1 MKFKKTVFAIIAVLF
16 LYSVVIPNHLLAAT
30 SGITKQTRVTSFPNS
45 YEQSRDRFR
54 TYEKGLSERW
64 KTVSKESFSVSDRDE
79 LSIDLLKAEASKS
92 KDTLIVLSSGTHGIE
107 GYTGSAM
114 QDVFMNEFIQKLN
127 PDKTGV
133 YMIHSINPWGMK
145 NFRRY
150 NENNVDLNRNFIPDW
165 STFDLSSNKA
175 YTELENFFEPKKK
188 IGSILTHDAEFTA
201 SLAKAALT
209 AGTDKV
215 QGALLTGQYTNS
227 KGVYYG
233 GTKDEKSTSFMK
245 NEFESILSTPYKQI
259 IHIDLHTGYGP
270 RYQMSIFSSSSETLK
285 QDEAQKA
292 YQYPLVLTPDSE
304 GFYASTGDITEY
316 FTALAK
322 EKAPDKT
329 FYSTTFEFGT
339 LGDGTVD
346 SIQSLKRTIEENQL
360 YHYGASSDLSKLI
373 IQARYK
379 ELFIPAETKW
389 REKAVAD
396 FKQAMTGVLTYKGA
410 L

>member
-1 MKFKKTVFAIIAVLF
+1 MKAKKAIFSMIAALF
-16 LYSVVIPNHLLAAT
+16 LLNVVIPNHLLAAST
-30 SGITKQTRVTSFPNS
+30 GSFSERNVSSFPKT

-54 TYEKGLSERW
+54 TYESVLKSRWENTTKQSFRISDSE
-64 KTVSKESFSVSDRDE
+64 D
-79 LSIDLLKAEASKS
+79 LAIDLLKADAAKS

-114 QDVFMNEFIQKLN
+114 QDVFMKEFIQKLN
-127 PDKTGV
+127 PDTTGLYLV
-133 YMIHSINPWGMK
+133 HSINPWGMK

-150 NENNVDLNRNFIPDW
+150 NENNVDLNRNFIQDW
-165 STFDLSSNKA
+165 SKFDLNSNKT
-175 YTELENFFEPKKK
+175 YKELESFFEPKSK
-188 IGSILTHDAEFTA
+188 IGSIVAHDAEFTA
-201 SLAKAALT
+201 SLAKTALT

-215 QGALLTGQYTNS
+215 QGALLTGQYTNP

-233 GTKDEKSTSFMK
+233 GTKDEKSTVFMK
-245 NEFESILSTPYKQI
+245 QEFESILATPYKQI

-270 RYQMSIFSSSSETLK
+270 RYQMSIFSSSAETLS
-285 QDEAQKA
+285 QSEAQEA
-292 YQYPLVLTPDSE
+292 YQYPLVLTPDCE
-304 GFYASTGDITEY
+304 EFYASTGDITEY

-322 EKAPDKT
+322 QKAPEKD

-339 LGDGTVD
+339 LGDGTID
-346 SIQSLKRTIEENQL
+346 SIQSLKRTVEENQL
-360 YHYGASSDLSKLI
+360 YQYGSSSDISMLI

-379 ELFIPAETKW
+379 ELFYPYETKW
-389 REKAVAD
+389 REKAITD